1 TIVRVLLYEGARSSG
16 NVAAMYDTAQAAAI
30 MSKAIG
36 KPDRVQFMR
45 WDEQGWTHYAPAS
58 LVDVRAGIDA
68 KGNIV
73 AYDWTQWTQGGTS
86 IYTSRELLGTTAP
99 GATPGHAIPTAV
111 AGGHANTENTSPWR
125 T

>member
-58 LVDVRAGIDA
+58 LVDVRGGVDA
-68 KGNIV
+68 NGNIV

-86 IYTSRELLGTTAP
+86 MYTSRELLGAGP
-99 GATPGHAIPTAV
+99 GSPSPTAN
-111 AGGHANTENTSPWR
+111 ALPTSEPGGNANSENTA
-125 T
+125 